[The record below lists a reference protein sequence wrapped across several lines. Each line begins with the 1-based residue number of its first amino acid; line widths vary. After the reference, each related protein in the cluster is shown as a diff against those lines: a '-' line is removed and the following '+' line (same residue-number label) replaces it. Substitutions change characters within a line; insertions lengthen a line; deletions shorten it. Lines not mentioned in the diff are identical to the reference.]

1 MDKHTTVSSNGRSVR
16 VVRRTISDSRR
27 TQQAGSA
34 SSVERDCP
42 PAPLVGLVGLADLA
56 EIDARVRRLTIRDD
70 DAADNKNDL
79 LRMLGRLKKRF
90 RA

>member
-42 PAPLVGLVGLADLA
+42 PAPLVGLADLA